1 LTSSSDISNRSSPLT
16 PVPTG
21 PASAATTAAAGSA
34 NAANPQA
41 AAGPGTLAAPAVAP
55 ADVADLLKWLAGS
68 APSDPGQPPAPPGAP
83 ELSPPKLSLGPADIA
98 LLVSELIAKMGE
110 AQSNTEMSGL
120 QLDDVQRQDA
130 YRRSSEKIAQ
140 AAAKLAQAAQKNKT
154 IGTLT
159 TIAKVFAGVAAV
171 LLSVAT
177 AGAASPLAV
186 ALIAYTIVDTAATIA
201 DAISTAE
208 GGPRLDIN
216 DLLKEGFTKAAKDC
230 GADDQKAAEIGQ
242 WTAFGVQAAIAVLT
256 IACSIKGVVSVV
268 KGTAGAAKSAST
280 LSEVGMKAMK
290 MAGTGAQAVS
300 GATQATAG
308 GLGIAA
314 GLNTN
319 SAQQAQ
325 ADKTY
330 LDAAAVALS
339 ETIRSTL
346 DRLQQIATQLSAGM
360 SSAAEAVAQVGQ
372 TNLSLAG
379 GASPV

>member
-1 LTSSSDISNRSSPLT
+1 LTSSSDISNRASPLT

-41 AAGPGTLAAPAVAP
+41 AAGQGTLAAPAVAP

-130 YRRSSEKIAQ
+130 YRRSSEKITQ

-159 TIAKVFAGVAAV
+159 TVAKVFAGVAAV

-201 DAISTAE
+201 DSISTAA